1 MVLSPAP
8 RRRKASPE
16 RARPDLPTGLLA
28 GSALLEEHVAQERQA
43 VVAPEE
49 AAPGDEARHAEHFV
63 RERIGEGRGE
73 RPLGRGLAQRSAKGR
88 RVEPG
93 LAGEPDA
100 GLIVERR
107 GSAGEQ
113 GLEQTTAE
121 GLDGAE
127 PGGGSAASA
136 RRRGSKRTSTGSR

>member
-16 RARPDLPTGLLA
+16 RARPDLPTGFLA

-73 RPLGRGLAQRSAKGR
+73 RPLGRGLAQRSCKGR

-93 LAGEPDA
+93 LASEPDA

-107 GSAGEQ
+107 GAGGEQ

-121 GLDGAE
+121 RLDGAE
-127 PGGGSAASA
+127 LGGGGGGQREAA
-136 RRRGSKRTSTGSR
+136 GLKRTSTGSR